1 MRTLKIFAV
10 FFALALILAG
20 CDRPGI
26 LRSPAAKS
34 AVPTATASSA
44 ANSPTSA
51 AAPTIAPATSS
62 TPADASATTP
72 ATSSTPADASATTP
86 ATSSTPAN
94 ASATTP
100 AANDPALA
108 AIKATVAKANQEQVD
123 AFTKN
128 DPTTMQDTATTSYY
142 NELVK
147 INQDMVS
154 GGVSAIKLVTLEW
167 GPITLQG
174 ATTANVTTFET
185 WQTQYSDGSTD
196 ESRDRNVYTLIK
208 DQGAWKIQTDDH
220 PDSPTAPSS
229 TTAPA
234 PSGSTAPA
242 PSGTVQPRTPSG
254 STAPAPSLGISQT
267 DVSRNWSGY
276 QATGGTYTTVSSTWT
291 VPQSTSS
298 STGTLATEA
307 TWVGI
312 GGVSSKDLIQAGTEE
327 TTSGSSTVHYD
338 AWIEML
344 PAASHPIK
352 LTVAPGDSVSVAIS
366 EQGTDSWL
374 IAFKNNTTGQTYQT
388 TVKYTSSLSSAE
400 WVVEAPSSRRQV
412 LPLDNFGTIQFSAAS
427 ATKDGKVVNI
437 AQAGGKGIT
446 LVARGGAAATPSA
459 LTASGDG
466 FTVTRNNSAA
476 TNPSSPLGGSGR
488 GQGGFGIIPKGIPA
502 FPLN

>member
-1 MRTLKIFAV
+1 MRTIKFYAV

-20 CDRPGI
+20 CSRPGI
-26 LRSPAAKS
+26 LRNLAATS

-44 ANSPTSA
+44 ANSATSA
-51 AAPTIAPATSS
+51 TAPATSS
-62 TPADASATTP
+62 TPAD
-72 ATSSTPADASATTP
+72 
-86 ATSSTPAN
+86 

-108 AIKATVAKANQEQVD
+108 AIKATVEKANQEQVD

-128 DPTTMQDTATTSYY
+128 DPTPMKDTATSSYY
-142 NELVK
+142 DELVK
-147 INQDMVS
+147 INQDMVT

-167 GPITLQG
+167 GPITLPG

-185 WQTQYSDGSTD
+185 WQTQYTDGSTD

-242 PSGTVQPRTPSG
+242 PSGSTAPAPSG
-254 STAPAPSLGISQT
+254 STAPAPSGSVRPRTPGGSTAPIPSLGASQT
-267 DVSRNWSGY
+267 DISRNWSGY
-276 QATGGTYTTVSSTWT
+276 QATGGSYTTVSATWA

-312 GGVSSKDLIQAGTEE
+312 GGVTSKDLIQAGTEE
-327 TTSGSSTVHYD
+327 TTSGTSTVHYD

-400 WVVEAPSSRRQV
+400 WVVEAPSSRRQI
-412 LPLDNFGTIQFSAAS
+412 LPLDNFGTIAFSAAS
-427 ATKDGKVVNI
+427 ATKDGKSVNI
-437 AQAGGKGIT
+437 AQAAGKPIT
-446 LVARGGAAATPSA
+446 LMARGGAAATPSA

-466 FTVTRNNSAA
+466 FTVTRNNSAT
-476 TNPSSPLGGSGR
+476 TNPLSPLGGSGR
-488 GQGGFGIIPKGIPA
+488 GRGGFGIIPKGMPA